1 MARDAGDQMTID
13 RLEIQAKNAQEAA
26 DRRGERLEL
35 ADATIDQLEAQK
47 ADLLAAL
54 KLALSLIGGKNVFG
68 DEAFGTET
76 EMIRAAIE
84 RNS

>member
-1 MARDAGDQMTID
+1 MTIRIPEEVQAVD
-13 RLEIQAKNAQEAA
+13 RMT
-26 DRRGERLEL
+26 
-35 ADATIDQLEAQK
+35 ATIARLEAQK
-47 ADLLAAL
+47 ADLLEAL

>member
-1 MARDAGDQMTID
+1 MTRDAGDQMTID

-26 DRRGERLEL
+26 DRRGERLER

-54 KLALSLIGGKNVFG
+54 RAMRESFRQTPA
-68 DEAFGTET
+68 AFTRHGAA
-76 EMIRAAIE
+76 MAQCDAAIE
-84 RNS
+84 KAS